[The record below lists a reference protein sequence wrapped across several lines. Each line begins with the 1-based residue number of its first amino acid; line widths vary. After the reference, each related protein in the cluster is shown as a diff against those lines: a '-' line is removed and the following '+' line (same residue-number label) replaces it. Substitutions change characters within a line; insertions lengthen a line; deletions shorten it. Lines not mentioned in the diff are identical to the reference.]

1 MGLLD
6 RFLSKKSAHPPA
18 ADKLAAAAAPP
29 VPVTE
34 PAGIQSPPPA
44 PQIETSA
51 PGGAGVLTRLQR
63 AREALELKNLAGA
76 MALYEE
82 VLATARDRPD
92 VLVTISGDLGVSG
105 CTREIIELIAPR
117 YDAQRHGPA
126 TGINL
131 VQAYLAVRDPQSA
144 QHVLDLLFALN
155 RPELEERLFGFSNV
169 IADMMLLESKGE
181 MFPTPSPDA
190 PEGAELTKI
199 DLASISKPIWF
210 YGLENIP
217 GLLPPKEGKRR
228 RIAFGQLA
236 LLGLAQAAGN
246 MKLPEDELGRLSRGI
261 PLWLSEALFFS
272 TGYASAAA
280 VATLRREHYGLFA
293 TEWAPEHI
301 RQLVD
306 TTEGGL
312 DYVFTGALRQ
322 EHADYELV
330 LRLWEVKKF
339 RERKAFTVRWTP
351 ATADQTLVQFG
362 AQLRAFMEVTP
373 HPAGQ
378 GLVYA
383 PPAKL
388 RDYIE
393 ALGAGLTLFFGE
405 KQVLPPAQLMLP
417 ADLVARLGKAAAES
431 EFASLL
437 LLGLLARAQ
446 RLGLTGAP
454 ALPALAGTPA
464 VSQAKQQLGL

>member
-6 RFLSKKSAHPPA
+6 RFLPGKSARPPSA
-18 ADKLAAAAAPP
+18 AQPVAVAPAE
-29 VPVTE
+29 PVTE
-34 PAGIQSPPPA
+34 PAGIPPP
-44 PQIETSA
+44 P
-51 PGGAGVLTRLQR
+51 PGGTPPAGGAAVLARLQQ

-82 VLATARDRPD
+82 VLATAGDRPD

-144 QHVLDLLFALN
+144 QHVLDLLFALS

-169 IADMMLLESKGE
+169 IADMMLLEAQGQ
-181 MFPTPSPDA
+181 MFPTPAPDA

-199 DLASISKPIWF
+199 DLVSISKPVWF

-228 RIAFGQLA
+228 RVAFGQLA
-236 LLGLAQAAGN
+236 LLGLEQAPGN
-246 MKLPEDELGRLSRGI
+246 MKQPEDELGRLSRGI

-272 TGYASAAA
+272 TGYTSSAA
-280 VATLRREHYGLFA
+280 VATLRREHYGLFT

-301 RQLVD
+301 RQLAD

-322 EHADYELV
+322 EHGDYELV

-351 ATADQTLVQFG
+351 ATADQGLAQFG

-378 GLVYA
+378 GLVYT

-393 ALGAGLTLFFGE
+393 ALGAGLTLFLGE
-405 KQVLPPAQLMLP
+405 KQVLPPTQLVLP
-417 ADLVARLGKAAAES
+417 ADLTARLGRAAAEA

-437 LLGLLARAQ
+437 LLGLLARAR
-446 RLGLTGAP
+446 RLGLAKATEP
-454 ALPALAGTPA
+454 PALADTPA
-464 VSQAKQQLGL
+464 VVQARQQLGL

>member
-6 RFLSKKSAHPPA
+6 RFISKKSARQPSADKPA
-18 ADKLAAAAAPP
+18 AATPP

-34 PAGIQSPPPA
+34 PAGIQSPRLA

-51 PGGAGVLTRLQR
+51 AGGVGVLARLQQ
-63 AREALELKNLAGA
+63 AREALELKNPAGA

-82 VLATARDRPD
+82 VLATAGDRPD
-92 VLVTISGDLGVSG
+92 VLVTISGDLGLAG

-126 TGINL
+126 TGVNL
-131 VQAYLAVRDPQSA
+131 LQAYLAVRDPLSA

-155 RPELEERLFGFSNV
+155 RSELEERLFGFSNV
-169 IADMMLLESKGE
+169 IADMLLLETEGE
-181 MFPTPSPDA
+181 MAPTPSPDA
-190 PEGAELTKI
+190 TVDAELPRI
-199 DLASISKPIWF
+199 DLVSISKPIWF

-228 RIAFGQLA
+228 RVAFGQLA
-236 LLGLAQAAGN
+236 LLGLEHATGSIKQ
-246 MKLPEDELGRLSRGI
+246 PEDELGRLSRGI

-272 TGYASAAA
+272 AGYASVAV
-280 VATLRREHYGLFA
+280 VATMRREHYGLFA
-293 TEWAPEHI
+293 AEWAPEHI

-339 RERKAFTVRWTP
+339 RERKAFTVRWAP
-351 ATADQTLVQFG
+351 ATADQTLAQFG

-393 ALGAGLTLFFGE
+393 MLGAGLTLFFGE
-405 KQVLPPAQLMLP
+405 KQVLPPAQLVLP
-417 ADLVARLGKAAAES
+417 ADLAARLGTAAAES

-446 RLGLTGAP
+446 RLGLAGAP
-454 ALPALAGTPA
+454 SRPALAGTPA
-464 VSQAKQQLGL
+464 VAQAKQQLGL

>member
-1 MGLLD
+1 MGLID
-6 RFLSKKSAHPPA
+6 RFLPKKSARPPSAVKPA
-18 ADKLAAAAAPP
+18 ATAPP

-34 PAGIQSPPPA
+34 PAGIQSPRPA
-44 PQIETSA
+44 PQNETSA
-51 PGGAGVLTRLQR
+51 AGGAGVLARLQQ

-82 VLATARDRPD
+82 ALATAGDRPD

-105 CTREIIELIAPR
+105 RTREIIELIAPR

-131 VQAYLAVRDPQSA
+131 LQAYLAIRDPQSA

-169 IADMMLLESKGE
+169 IADMLLLETEGGVV
-181 MFPTPSPDA
+181 PTPSPDA
-190 PEGAELTKI
+190 PVGAELARI
-199 DLASISKPIWF
+199 DLVNISKPIWF

-228 RIAFGQLA
+228 RVAFGQLA
-236 LLGLAQAAGN
+236 LLGLEHSAGSI
-246 MKLPEDELGRLSRGI
+246 KQPEDELGRLSRGI

-272 TGYASAAA
+272 TGYASVAA
-280 VATLRREHYGLFA
+280 VATMRREQYGLFDA
-293 TEWAPEHI
+293 EWAPEHI

-339 RERKAFTVRWTP
+339 RERKAFTVRWAP
-351 ATADQTLVQFG
+351 ATADQTLAQFST
-362 AQLRAFMEVTP
+362 QLRAFMEVTP

-383 PPAKL
+383 SPAKL

-393 ALGAGLTLFFGE
+393 ALGAGLTLFLGE
-405 KQVLPPAQLMLP
+405 KQVLPPAQLVLP
-417 ADLVARLGKAAAES
+417 TDLTARLGMAAAES

-437 LLGLLARAQ
+437 LLGLIARAR
-446 RLGLTGAP
+446 RLGLSGAP
-454 ALPALAGTPA
+454 PPPALADTPA
-464 VSQAKQQLGL
+464 VKQAKQALGW

>member
-18 ADKLAAAAAPP
+18 ADQLAAAAAPP

-44 PQIETSA
+44 PQIETST

-190 PEGAELTKI
+190 PEGAELTRI
-199 DLASISKPIWF
+199 DLVSISKPVWF

-236 LLGLAQAAGN
+236 LLGLEQAAGN

-405 KQVLPPAQLMLP
+405 KQVLPPAQLVLP